1 MRGAGGTL
9 QSRCMRAALDGWLAA
24 ALVSCASAERPP
36 SPALESALPA
46 VSTPAHQ
53 VAPVPCEDRGEL
65 QPARAPSEPP
75 PGTGVRSLEQ
85 LGSIPGIPVEI
96 VWTSELDGRAV
107 DWALRT
113 GAAKAHGVWALLR
126 VVGGWCVLGSFGS
139 SDPVKAPVTLPA
151 PTVVG
156 TGVAVALL
164 RIESLPDE
172 ITKLETRYV
181 ALATDGRRLWFALE
195 GQGGNQLV
203 AREARLR
210 TRGGKLRTRV
220 RVQPRRRAEVRRD
233 PLHADG
239 LSCTRSLPGGTPRA
253 SIGARCRTE
262 RRRARGFFR
271 RSRSSS

>member
-1 MRGAGGTL
+1 
-9 QSRCMRAALDGWLAA
+9 
-24 ALVSCASAERPP
+24 
-36 SPALESALPA
+36 
-46 VSTPAHQ
+46 
-53 VAPVPCEDRGEL
+53 VPCEGIGTSSSQL
-65 QPARAPSEPP
+65 GHSLEPP
-75 PGTGVRSLEQ
+75 PGTGVRTLEE

-113 GAAKAHGVWALLR
+113 GAAKAHGVWALRR

-139 SDPVKAPVTLPA
+139 SDPVKAPMTLPA

-164 RIESLPDE
+164 RIESLPDD

-181 ALATDGRRLWFALE
+181 ALATDGLRLWFALE

-210 TRGGKLRTRV
+210 TRDGKLLLE
-220 RVQPRRRAEVRRD
+220 VQASSKARAVLRF
-233 PLHADG
+233 DG
-239 LSCTRSLPGGTPRA
+239 THFVPMD
-253 SIGARCRTE
+253 
-262 RRRARGFFR
+262 
-271 RSRSSS
+271 

>member
-1 MRGAGGTL
+1 MRV
-9 QSRCMRAALDGWLAA
+9 ALDGWLAA
-24 ALVSCASAERPP
+24 VLVSCASAERPP
-36 SPALESALPA
+36 SPALESAPPV
-46 VSTPAHQ
+46 VSTPVHHG
-53 VAPVPCEDRGEL
+53 PPLPCEEIGTSSSQL
-65 QPARAPSEPP
+65 GHPLAPP
-75 PGTGVRSLEQ
+75 PGTGIGALEE

-113 GAAKAHGVWALLR
+113 GAAKAHGVWALRR

-139 SDPVKAPVTLPA
+139 SDPVKAPMTFPA
-151 PTVVG
+151 PTMVG

-172 ITKLETRYV
+172 ITNLEARYV

-210 TRGGKLRTRV
+210 TRGAKLLLE
-220 RVQPRRRAEVRRD
+220 VQASSKARAVLRF
-233 PLHADG
+233 DG
-239 LSCTRSLPGGTPRA
+239 THFVPMD
-253 SIGARCRTE
+253 
-262 RRRARGFFR
+262 
-271 RSRSSS
+271 